1 MAVEQLQRV
10 ADWEQQKE
18 DQCAHAF
25 YQAQQYLQQQQQ
37 RLDSIEQYR
46 LEYINGIRRH
56 GQEGFDAQK
65 YTQHL
70 SFVAQLDSACQQ
82 QNTVISQAI
91 LVAEQRKQEWL
102 KQQRKRK
109 AMEHLI
115 AKKRHEQAVRLDKF
129 EQQQMD
135 EFALQRFIRKTTTRV

>member
-1 MAVEQLQRV
+1 MAIEQLQRV

-18 DQCAHAF
+18 DQCAHSF

-37 RLDSIEQYR
+37 RLESIERYR
-46 LEYINGIRRH
+46 LEYINGIRNQ
-56 GQEGFDAQK
+56 GQSGFDAQK

-91 LVAEQRKQEWL
+91 LVADQRKQAWL
-102 KQQRKRK
+102 TQQRKRK
-109 AMEHLI
+109 AIEHLI
-115 AKKRHEQAVRLDKF
+115 DKQRSEQAARLEKQ

-135 EFALQRFIRKTTTRV
+135 EFALQRFVRKSL